1 MPPNTKRLFYVN
13 TVAAPVYLEILAKR
27 PDIHIDKLV
36 NETPDGD
43 AEPILAHAHAYQ
55 IGSSRQ
61 ELVTKLQGHA
71 ALLSRCPN
79 LLVLSTNGAGFD
91 TVNLKDATAAGVAV
105 VNQAGGNKEGVAEHV
120 MAMMLALS
128 KRIVIA
134 DHAMRGGA
142 AYQRRD
148 FMGDDVQGRTIGI
161 VGIGH
166 VGSRVAELCRGLFQ
180 MRVIAYDPYLT
191 AEQIAARGAE
201 KASTLEEMLKVAD
214 YVSIN
219 CPHTAE
225 TRRMMGTA
233 QFAMMQKHAFF
244 ITTARGGIHD
254 EDALAAA
261 LAANQIMGAGLDVWE
276 DEPPPPEHPLLRFD
290 NVVASPHTAGI
301 TRQSRHNIAKI
312 AAEQMLDI
320 LDGKKP
326 PRLLNPEVW
335 EVYSDRFAR
344 ILGFRPERRVEIPR
358 EEDRASGVRSGHRH
372 DDNIRS
378 NAEFDSYAER
388 LCRRHQDAG
397 PDPIYAAH
405 AADLQ
410 RRLRRVQ

>member
-1 MPPNTKRLFYVN
+1 MPPNTKRVFYVN
-13 TVAAPVYLEILAKR
+13 NVAAQVYLDILARR
-27 PDIHIDKLV
+27 PDIHVDKLV
-36 NETPDGD
+36 NQSPD
-43 AEPILAHAHAYQ
+43 AEVEPILSRAHAYQ

-61 ELVTKLQGHA
+61 ELATKLHGHTP
-71 ALLSRCPN
+71 LLARCPN

-91 TVNLKDATAAGVAV
+91 TVDLADATAAGVAV

-128 KRIVIA
+128 KRIVMS

-142 AYQRRD
+142 AYDRRD

-161 VGIGH
+161 IGLGH

-180 MRVIAYDPYLT
+180 MRVIAYDPYQT
-191 AEQIAARGAE
+191 AAQVAAKGAE
-201 KASTLEEMLKVAD
+201 KAATLEEMLRQAD

-219 CPHTAE
+219 CPHTDE
-225 TRRMMGTA
+225 TRAMMGAA

-254 EDALAAA
+254 EATLAAA
-261 LAANQIMGAGLDVWE
+261 LTAKQITGAGLDVWE
-276 DEPPPPEHPLLRFD
+276 DEPPPSDHPLLRFD
-290 NVVASPHTAGI
+290 NVLVSPHTAGI

-335 EVYSDRFAR
+335 GAYSDRFAR
-344 ILGFRPERRVEIPR
+344 ILGFRPEE
-358 EEDRASGVRSGHRH
+358 
-372 DDNIRS
+372 
-378 NAEFDSYAER
+378 
-388 LCRRHQDAG
+388 
-397 PDPIYAAH
+397 
-405 AADLQ
+405 
-410 RRLRRVQ
+410 